1 MRKLN
6 LVSCLCVSLII
17 LHMANSA
24 RHAEAAAPAAG
35 SSPVK
40 LRIAYVALSGV
51 MAPVWMAAESG
62 AFRSES
68 LEVALIYID
77 ARSAIAALVANE
89 VDALEIS
96 APGMIPAV
104 LAGADITMI
113 AGLLNKMIFSFHA
126 QKEIKSAE
134 QLRGK
139 IVGTDRAG
147 TPVDYGSRVALTS
160 MGLKPESDVK
170 MLGIGGSAVL
180 WPALQSGQIAAATL
194 TPPQSF
200 RADAVGF
207 TRLTNTYHWPYQ
219 NIGVVVRKGDVEL
232 RAELWVRVLRAFGEG
247 LRRWYDDPKLAKEVL
262 TKYTKERD
270 PDNLQKTYDFFTRQA
285 GFNKELVPTDQGI
298 QHILNFVGSTTLPAA
313 KDALPARFYDPRILE
328 RLNR

>member
-17 LHMANSA
+17 PYMASSA

-35 SSPVK
+35 ISPVK

-62 AFRSES
+62 AFKSES

-96 APGMIPAV
+96 APGMIPAA
-104 LAGADITMI
+104 LAGGDVTMI

-139 IVGTDRAG
+139 IVGGDRVG
-147 TPVDYGSRVALTS
+147 TANDYGLRVSLS
-160 MGLKPESDVK
+160 LMGLKPERDVQ
-170 MLGIGGSAVL
+170 LLS
-180 WPALQSGQIAAATL
+180 
-194 TPPQSF
+194 
-200 RADAVGF
+200 
-207 TRLTNTYHWPYQ
+207 
-219 NIGVVVRKGDVEL
+219 
-232 RAELWVRVLRAFGEG
+232 
-247 LRRWYDDPKLAKEVL
+247 
-262 TKYTKERD
+262 
-270 PDNLQKTYDFFTRQA
+270 
-285 GFNKELVPTDQGI
+285 
-298 QHILNFVGSTTLPAA
+298 
-313 KDALPARFYDPRILE
+313 
-328 RLNR
+328 

>member
-1 MRKLN
+1 MRKFN

-180 WPALQSGQIAAATL
+180 WPALQSGQIGAATL

-232 RAELWVRVLRAFGEG
+232 RAELWMRVLRAFGAG
-247 LRRWYDDPKLAKEVL
+247 IRRWYDDPKLAKEVL

-298 QHILNFVGSTTLPAA
+298 RHILNFVGSTTLPAA

-328 RLNR
+328 RLKK

>member
-17 LHMANSA
+17 LLMASSA
-24 RHAEAAAPAAG
+24 RHAEAASPAAG

-126 QKEIKSAE
+126 QKESKSAE

-180 WPALQSGQIAAATL
+180 WPALQSGQIGAATL

-232 RAELWVRVLRAFGEG
+232 RA
-247 LRRWYDDPKLAKEVL
+247 
-262 TKYTKERD
+262 
-270 PDNLQKTYDFFTRQA
+270 
-285 GFNKELVPTDQGI
+285 
-298 QHILNFVGSTTLPAA
+298 
-313 KDALPARFYDPRILE
+313 
-328 RLNR
+328 

>member
-1 MRKLN
+1 MKKLN
-6 LVSCLCVSLII
+6 LVSCLCVILII

-24 RHAEAAAPAAG
+24 RHAEAAAPTAG

-126 QKEIKSAE
+126 HKEIKSAE

-139 IVGTDRAG
+139 VVGSDRVGTAS
-147 TPVDYGSRVALTS
+147 DYGGRMS
-160 MGLKPESDVK
+160 MSLLGIKPESNVSV
-170 MLGIGGSAVL
+170 LRIGGS
-180 WPALQSGQIAAATL
+180 
-194 TPPQSF
+194 
-200 RADAVGF
+200 
-207 TRLTNTYHWPYQ
+207 N
-219 NIGVVVRKGDVEL
+219 
-232 RAELWVRVLRAFGEG
+232 
-247 LRRWYDDPKLAKEVL
+247 
-262 TKYTKERD
+262 
-270 PDNLQKTYDFFTRQA
+270 
-285 GFNKELVPTDQGI
+285 
-298 QHILNFVGSTTLPAA
+298 
-313 KDALPARFYDPRILE
+313 
-328 RLNR
+328 

>member
-6 LVSCLCVSLII
+6 LASCLCVSLII
-17 LHMANSA
+17 LHMASSA

-134 QLRGK
+134 LQGGCSGFYEVDQHLSLAISKHRRSRPKGRCRAESR
-139 IVGTDRAG
+139 IVGA
-147 TPVDYGSRVALTS
+147 SS
-160 MGLKPESDVK
+160 
-170 MLGIGGSAVL
+170 
-180 WPALQSGQIAAATL
+180 SG
-194 TPPQSF
+194 F
-200 RADAVGF
+200 R
-207 TRLTNTYHWPYQ
+207 
-219 NIGVVVRKGDVEL
+219 
-232 RAELWVRVLRAFGEG
+232 
-247 LRRWYDDPKLAKEVL
+247 
-262 TKYTKERD
+262 
-270 PDNLQKTYDFFTRQA
+270 
-285 GFNKELVPTDQGI
+285 
-298 QHILNFVGSTTLPAA
+298 
-313 KDALPARFYDPRILE
+313 
-328 RLNR
+328 